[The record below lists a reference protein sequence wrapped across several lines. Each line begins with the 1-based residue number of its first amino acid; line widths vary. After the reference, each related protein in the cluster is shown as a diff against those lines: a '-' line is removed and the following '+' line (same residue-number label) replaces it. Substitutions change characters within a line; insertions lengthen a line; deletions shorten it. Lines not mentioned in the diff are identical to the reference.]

1 MTKIAVPFTLLI
13 SALACSLSAMPAQ
26 AQRARVFVA
35 SYGSDSNSCSFTQ
48 SCRTFQ
54 AAVTA
59 VLAGGEVTAIDSAGF
74 SPMTINKAVT
84 ITSPPGIE
92 AGIAPSAGGT
102 AITIAAGPNDVVVLR
117 GLTLEGA
124 ATGQTGIA
132 FADGAGLE
140 ILDCVIRNFTQTGIS
155 VGPGTFI
162 SLLISNTRVLDNPT
176 AGIALEPAQGASS
189 NGQIF
194 ATIDHVTVNNN
205 GYGIFSNNTAGDTRA
220 VITNSVI
227 SFNATAGIALTN
239 GTDSHG
245 SAHGAEIAIK
255 DSTISHNDFSF
266 GEPGISVSGSSA
278 STVLLSRSLIYNND
292 TEIMISG
299 ASNLVYSAGDN
310 DMFAYNHLITGET
323 LQSNPKQ

>member
-1 MTKIAVPFTLLI
+1 MTRTTIIVIAAGLAF
-13 SALACSLSAMPAQ
+13 SATFSTVPAQ

-35 SYGSDSNSCSFTQ
+35 SYGSDSNPCSFTQ
-48 SCRTFQ
+48 PCRTFQ

-102 AITIAAGPNDVVVLR
+102 AITIAAGPTDVVVLR

-124 ATGQTGIA
+124 ATGQTEIA

-189 NGQIF
+189 NG
-194 ATIDHVTVNNN
+194 
-205 GYGIFSNNTAGDTRA
+205 
-220 VITNSVI
+220 
-227 SFNATAGIALTN
+227 
-239 GTDSHG
+239 G
-245 SAHGAEIAIK
+245 S
-255 DSTISHNDFSF
+255 
-266 GEPGISVSGSSA
+266 
-278 STVLLSRSLIYNND
+278 
-292 TEIMISG
+292 
-299 ASNLVYSAGDN
+299 
-310 DMFAYNHLITGET
+310 
-323 LQSNPKQ
+323 

>member
-1 MTKIAVPFTLLI
+1 MRTHVAFSLLAT
-13 SALACSLSAMPAQ
+13 ALACSVFAAPAH
-26 AQRARVFVA
+26 ALRARVFVSKA
-35 SYGSDSNSCSFTQ
+35 GADVGACSFSAPCQ
-48 SCRTFQ
+48 SLDY
-54 AAVTA
+54 ALSGVAP
-59 VLAGGEVTAIDSAGF
+59 GGEITILDSGGYNPF
-74 SPMTINKAVT
+74 T
-84 ITSPPGIE
+84 ITKGVIITVPPGVE
-92 AGIAPSAGGT
+92 AGIAVPAGGT
-102 AITIAAGPNDVVVLR
+102 AITIAAGPTDVVSLR

-140 ILDCVIRNFTQTGIS
+140 IFDCVIQNFTQTGIS

-162 SLLISNTRVLDNPT
+162 SLLISNTRVLDNAT

-194 ATIDHVTVNNN
+194 ATIDRVTVNNN

-266 GEPGISVSGSSA
+266 GEPGISVSGSST
-278 STVLLSRSLIYNND
+278 STVLLSRSLMFDND

-299 ASNLVYSAGDN
+299 ASNFVYSAGDN
-310 DMFAYNHLITGET
+310 DMFGFNHLITGGS
-323 LQSNPKQ
+323 LNSNPKQ